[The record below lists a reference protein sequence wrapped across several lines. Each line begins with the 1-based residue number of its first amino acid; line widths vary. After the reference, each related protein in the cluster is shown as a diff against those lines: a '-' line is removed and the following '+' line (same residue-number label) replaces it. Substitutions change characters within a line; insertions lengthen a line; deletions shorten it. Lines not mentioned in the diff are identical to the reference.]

1 MFSSSNAMRF
11 LIVGNG
17 LAGRTCMPE
26 YIKDKDAIA
35 RLTPEQRRVTQQ
47 SGTER
52 PFDNEFWD
60 HHEPGIYVDVVSGEP
75 LFSSR
80 DKFESGCGWPS
91 FTKPLEAENV
101 EERSDMSHGMIR
113 TEVRS
118 GHADSHLGHV
128 FDDGPRDRGG
138 LRYCINSAAL
148 RFIHRDDMEAEGYGA
163 YLNQVEDVE

>member
-101 EERSDMSHGMIR
+101 EERSGRIALLHQLGRIALHSSGR
-113 TEVRS
+113 TGKR
-118 GHADSHLGHV
+118 
-128 FDDGPRDRGG
+128 G
-138 LRYCINSAAL
+138 LRRVSKAI
-148 RFIHRDDMEAEGYGA
+148 RG
-163 YLNQVEDVE
+163 